1 MAIVRWDPFC
11 ELASL
16 QSSIT
21 KLFDESF
28 KFPRS
33 SEQGGFIQGWT
44 FPVDVKETEDSI
56 ILKAE
61 IPGLNREEM
70 KINFAD
76 NQLTILGE
84 RKKEIKEEG
93 ERFLRVERSF
103 GSFSR
108 TFTVDLPVKS
118 EEIKARYVDGIL
130 EIALPKKEDVKP
142 RQIEIEVQE

>member
-28 KFPRS
+28 KFPRLS
-33 SEQGGFIQGWT
+33 GQGGFAHGWT

-56 ILKAE
+56 ILKAD
-61 IPGLNREEM
+61 IPGLNREEI
-70 KINFAD
+70 KINFAG

-93 ERFLRVERSF
+93 ERFLRAERSF

-142 RQIEIEVQE
+142 RQIEVEAQE